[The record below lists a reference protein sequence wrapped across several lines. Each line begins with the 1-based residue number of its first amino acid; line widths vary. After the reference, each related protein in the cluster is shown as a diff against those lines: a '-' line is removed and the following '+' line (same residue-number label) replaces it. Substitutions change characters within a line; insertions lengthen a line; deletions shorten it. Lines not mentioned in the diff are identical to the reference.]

1 MNAGNVTRLV
11 LLAALW
17 GGSYLFIRIAAPVL
31 GPILLMAARLSIAAV
46 AMALYVSYRR
56 EPLKWRQN
64 WKVYLAIGALNSAIP
79 FTLIAFSTL
88 TLPASITSILIAT
101 SPMFG
106 ALVAALWFAE
116 RITVQKAAGMV
127 LGFVGVALMTGLGT
141 LQMNAAVI
149 GATGASLIAALC
161 YGIAGCMT
169 RAYAKG
175 CTSLQL
181 ATGSQ
186 VTAAALLLL
195 LVPIAPLPAAFSTN
209 IVMAVLVLG
218 LFCTA
223 FAYLLYF
230 HLVTEVGPTSAL
242 TVTYLVPLFGVL
254 WGILFLHE
262 SITAGML
269 LGGAVIVAGT
279 VLVTSKQFS
288 RGRNSMQ
295 SHR

>member
-1 MNAGNVTRLV
+1 MNAGNVARLV

-31 GPILLMAARLSIAAV
+31 GPILLMAARLSIATV

-106 ALVAALWFAE
+106 ALAAALWFAE
-116 RITVQKAAGMV
+116 HITVQKAAGMV
-127 LGFVGVALMTGLGT
+127 LGFVGVGLMTGLGT
-141 LQMNAAVI
+141 LQMNATVI
-149 GATGASLIAALC
+149 GATCASLIAALC

-169 RAYAKG
+169 RAYAQD

-186 VTAAALLLL
+186 ATAAALLLL
-195 LVPIAPLPAAFSTN
+195 LVPITPFPAGFSAH

-230 HLVTEVGPTSAL
+230 HLVAEVGPTSAL

-262 SITAGML
+262 SVTAGML
-269 LGGAVIVAGT
+269 LGGVVILTGT
-279 VLVTSKQFS
+279 VLVTGKQFS
-288 RGRNSMQ
+288 HGRNSMQ
-295 SHR
+295 SRR